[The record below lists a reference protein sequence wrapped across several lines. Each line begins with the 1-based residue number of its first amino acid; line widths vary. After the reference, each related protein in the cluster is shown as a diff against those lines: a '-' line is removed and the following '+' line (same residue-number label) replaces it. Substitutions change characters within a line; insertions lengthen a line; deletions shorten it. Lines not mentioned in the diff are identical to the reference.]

1 MPPSSRCAAT
11 RRPTAPPPSLSNLA
25 DYGLIW
31 VALAAVKARRRGPDR
46 RRAVVA
52 LATAGF
58 SSLIVSRMVKT
69 AVERE
74 RPDDHL
80 AATVRTPSSSS
91 FPSGHTLAAF
101 CTAFVLADSDTQ
113 TAANVGFAAA
123 VAASRVHLEAHHP
136 TDVIG
141 GAAIGSVL
149 GLGLRPLV
157 NLVTPGSRQV
167 PPAHTG
173 REPAGQR
180 RAAGGKAAHAGRP
193 GNGRQRGRVRTVMKS
208 FAVNWDYRCPFA
220 RNAHEHIAVALA
232 DGADWEV
239 DVPAVLAEPGPR
251 RGG

>member
-1 MPPSSRCAAT
+1 MTAIDEAVNAAFEPL
-11 RRPTAPPPSLSNLA
+11 RGNPQADRAAALLSNLA

-31 VALAAVKARRRGPDR
+31 VVLAAIKARRRGPDR

-58 SSLIVSRMVKT
+58 SSLIVNRVVKE
-69 AVERE
+69 AIARE

-80 AATVRTPSSSS
+80 EAAVRPPSSSS

-101 CTAFVLADSDTQ
+101 CTAFVLADTDAQ

-123 VAASRVHLEAHHP
+123 VAASRVHLRAHHP

-157 NLVTPGSRQV
+157 NLVTPGTRGRRRSAPSRRGWR
-167 PPAHTG
+167 AGAG
-173 REPAGQR
+173 RRGM
-180 RAAGGKAAHAGRP
+180 AAG
-193 GNGRQRGRVRTVMKS
+193 
-208 FAVNWDYRCPFA
+208 
-220 RNAHEHIAVALA
+220 
-232 DGADWEV
+232 EV
-239 DVPAVLAEPGPR
+239 VLKRA
-251 RGG
+251 

>member
-1 MPPSSRCAAT
+1 MTAIDDAVNAAFDPL
-11 RRPTAPPPSLSNLA
+11 RGDPRADRAAALLSNLA

-31 VALAAVKARRRGPDR
+31 VVLAAVKARRRGPNR

-58 SSLIVSRMVKT
+58 SSLIVNRAVKE
-69 AVERE
+69 AVARE

-80 AATVRTPSSSS
+80 DAVVRTPSSSS

-101 CTAFVLADSDTQ
+101 CTAFVLADSDAQ

-123 VAASRVHLEAHHP
+123 VAASRVHLRAHHP

-157 NLVTPGSRQV
+157 NLVTPGTR
-167 PPAHTG
+167 G
-173 REPAGQR
+173 RR
-180 RAAGGKAAHAGRP
+180 RANSAR
-193 GNGRQRGRVRTVMKS
+193 RGRR
-208 FAVNWDYRCPFA
+208 A
-220 RNAHEHIAVALA
+220 
-232 DGADWEV
+232 
-239 DVPAVLAEPGPR
+239 
-251 RGG
+251 RGGGMGAREVVLEKV